1 MDTDCTYIVLVSHFP
16 SVMAG
21 VPYYL
26 LLYVFADEMM
36 FTTAWYH
43 RPADVLG
50 SKSDENYNE
59 VRIQTNQVFFPKLL

>member
-1 MDTDCTYIVLVSHFP
+1 MGILIVCSSCVS
-16 SVMAG
+16 SMSGA
-21 VPYYL
+21 PYYL

-50 SKSDENYNE
+50 SKSDENYDE
-59 VRIQTNQVFFPKLL
+59 VRD